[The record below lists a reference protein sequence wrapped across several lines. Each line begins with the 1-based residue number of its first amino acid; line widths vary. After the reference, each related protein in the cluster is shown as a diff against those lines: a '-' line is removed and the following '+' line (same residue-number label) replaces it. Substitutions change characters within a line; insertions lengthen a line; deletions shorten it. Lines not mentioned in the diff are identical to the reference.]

1 MEKNAHLDCYVLEVE
16 KSYLYY
22 QKCAHPSEI
31 ASKSLSSSGIGDGM
45 LAVLV
50 VRGMGETLA
59 GAR

>member
-1 MEKNAHLDCYVLEVE
+1 MLILIVMFLKWRKVIFIIRNA
-16 KSYLYY
+16 
-22 QKCAHPSEI
+22 CAHPSEI